1 MSTGTNTCG
10 IEVVLVSATWCKR
23 CNELKPEIQRLCA
36 AAGIAFSVVDFDEL
50 EEDDPVKLSVKALPT
65 IRMRSSSATA
75 WTVYRPTELDAWR
88 AAVTALPVA
97 TSGEDF

>member
-1 MSTGTNTCG
+1 MSTN
-10 IEVVLVSATWCKR
+10 EVVLVSATWCKR

-65 IRMRSSSATA
+65 IRMLVASATA

-97 TSGEDF
+97 TTGEDF